1 MMVQPTKNY
10 IVINKALQDKFA
22 KMFGVQSKDVQEFFY
37 ELISLLKSSK
47 LTAKLLVAFA
57 KDPEKYAYYMFDWTK
72 SSQEIEARAEEILS
86 QITILIDKDG
96 NIYNLTGK

>member
-1 MMVQPTKNY
+1 MVQPQKNY
-10 IVINKALQDKFA
+10 IIINKALQEKFA
-22 KMFGVQSKDVQEFFY
+22 KNFGVQNKDVQEFFY
-37 ELISLLKSSK
+37 ELISLLNSSS
-47 LTAKLLVAFA
+47 LTAKLLVEFA

-72 SSQEIEARAEEILS
+72 SPQEIEAHAEEILN